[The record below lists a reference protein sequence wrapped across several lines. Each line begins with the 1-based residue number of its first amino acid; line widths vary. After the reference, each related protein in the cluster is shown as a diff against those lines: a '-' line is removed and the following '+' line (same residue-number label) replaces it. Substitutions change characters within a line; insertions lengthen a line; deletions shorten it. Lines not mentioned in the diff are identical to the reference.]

1 LSKTAEK
8 IDFFNQLKAEYKAGA
23 KSAFIET
30 TPGQYLSIEGQ
41 GAPGGQAIVDCIGAL
56 YSMALTNK
64 MSCKAAGQEDY
75 VICKLETL
83 WFTPDGGVN
92 PDKCPQEQW
101 CWKLLIRTP

>member
-1 LSKTAEK
+1 
-8 IDFFNQLKAEYKAGA
+8 
-23 KSAFIET
+23 
-30 TPGQYLSIEGQ
+30 
-41 GAPGGQAIVDCIGAL
+41 
-56 YSMALTNK
+56 